1 MSLKH
6 EKSTF
11 ITDGRAI
18 LCVGSGQA
26 LTMVGRQDQPPKQRA
41 IRTVQPLNVC
51 DGGAVLKDIGTKG
64 RSVELHPLAVL
75 FNPANDLN
83 QPQLLFLRVDDARG
97 ELLFSRQPGVS
108 RSKCLAAYPLKSL
121 VFVQGLSKHTFALGR
136 HGGPPIN
143 LEAHDAFACKQ
154 WMQLL
159 APLIHS
165 SPLNEV
171 DLHAF
176 PARATAAS
184 PSPIAPVAISSGT
197 TLNSL
202 GSPRSPTSPGGA
214 PSPPSPRGR
223 RPPAVEDYLKPEAG
237 VRRGWHVNTGQT
249 GLATLKKLPKLPGVA
264 AAGL

>member
-1 MSLKH
+1 
-6 EKSTF
+6 
-11 ITDGRAI
+11 
-18 LCVGSGQA
+18 
-26 LTMVGRQDQPPKQRA
+26 MVGRQDQPPKQRA

-154 WMQLL
+154 YRFASQNLRMVHSL
-159 APLIHS
+159 AVPPPPAIATILFELSRIYSLASAVLIAI
-165 SPLNEV
+165 SPSTRSLV
-171 DLHAF
+171 VG
-176 PARATAAS
+176 AS
-184 PSPIAPVAISSGT
+184 P
-197 TLNSL
+197 
-202 GSPRSPTSPGGA
+202 
-214 PSPPSPRGR
+214 
-223 RPPAVEDYLKPEAG
+223 AV
-237 VRRGWHVNTGQT
+237 
-249 GLATLKKLPKLPGVA
+249 
-264 AAGL
+264 